1 MREYQNQPE
10 TIRPKKGHSKLITR
24 ALKPSLPFSELYLY
38 YSGWFWYRIGTKQT
52 VMLKRSKK
60 YSEIEKNMSVW
71 PRISDEKI
79 IFLIGSDDF
88 WTGAK
93 QANHLSQCKT
103 ELSEA

>member
-1 MREYQNQPE
+1 
-10 TIRPKKGHSKLITR
+10 
-24 ALKPSLPFSELYLY
+24 
-38 YSGWFWYRIGTKQT
+38 
-52 VMLKRSKK
+52 MLKRSKK